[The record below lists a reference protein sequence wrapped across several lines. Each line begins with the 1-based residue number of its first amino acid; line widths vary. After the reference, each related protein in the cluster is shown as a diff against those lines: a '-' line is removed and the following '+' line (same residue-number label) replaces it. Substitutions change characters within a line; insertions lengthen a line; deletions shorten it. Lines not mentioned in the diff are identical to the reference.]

1 MLTSQEREFIRQAQA
16 IEYHSDY
23 TKFEEFVDRISNN
36 QSLTDGE
43 TEELEELTNKY
54 NWEINK

>member
-1 MLTSQEREFIRQAQA
+1 MLTSQEREFIRQAQV

-23 TKFEEFVDRISNN
+23 TKFEEYLDRIGNN
-36 QSLTDGE
+36 HPLTDGE
-43 TEELEELTNKY
+43 NEELEELANKY